1 MKKIIFLVIPLMIIP
16 ISAFAAQYKIDDS
29 TNLYIDGIVRGYY
42 LNDQR
47 IEWSGLESTFGAE
60 ADINSIIE
68 RDMSTWKIRAEG
80 EFYLNQPYGRNIL
93 SDEMRNS
100 YKSNFQTEIFTI
112 SKLNIQTELNNFTI
126 KLGKGETPFGRT
138 YFQTFSNSFLDSP
151 FIRTE
156 SILWR
161 ETGLFINYTI
171 GLFSLD
177 AAIANGEKDKDT
189 NSSKAAIGRIGVGKK
204 NYAFGVSAKYQ
215 DGIGSGVQKT
225 FKNHYGID
233 FMARYL
239 NLTLSGEAIYDEYGF
254 YRNYN
259 ENEISWNKS
268 IYYRDIFYK
277 DKTPITGIGGYLN
290 LGYKYA
296 KLNIDLNY
304 GLYYP
309 QKINN
314 PYHDELN
321 HRGIIKIAYNLTSGL
336 QVFGIGLLE
345 NERKA
350 ESWRSDAK
358 PFAFEVGLQYKF

>member
-1 MKKIIFLVIPLMIIP
+1 MVIP
-16 ISAFAAQYKIDDS
+16 ISAFAKQYKLDDS
-29 TNLYIDGIVRGYY
+29 TNLHFDGLVRGYC

-60 ADINSIIE
+60 AVINSIIE
-68 RDMSTWKIRAEG
+68 KYTSTWKIRVEG
-80 EFYLNQPYGRNIL
+80 EFYLSQPFGKNIL

-100 YKSNFQTEIFTI
+100 YKSNFQTEIFMI
-112 SKLNIQTELNNFTI
+112 SKLNIQAESNDFTI
-126 KLGKGETPFGRT
+126 RLGKGETPFGRT
-138 YFQTFSNSFLDSP
+138 YFQTFSNSFFDSP

-156 SILWR
+156 AILWR
-161 ETGLFINYTI
+161 ETGLFINYAF

-177 AAIANGEKDKDT
+177 VAVANGEEDKDT
-189 NSSKAAIGRIGVGKK
+189 NSSKAAIGRIGIGKK
-204 NYAFGVSAKYQ
+204 NYALGISAKYQ

-225 FKNHYGID
+225 FKNHFGID

-239 NLTLSGEAIYDEYGF
+239 NLTLSGEVIYDEYGL

-259 ENEISWNKS
+259 EAEIFWNRS
-268 IYYRDIFYK
+268 LYYRDIFYK
-277 DKTPITGIGGYLN
+277 DKTPITGVGGYLN

-309 QKINN
+309 KVIGN
-314 PYHDELN
+314 PYHDDPN
-321 HRGIIKIAYNLTSGL
+321 HRGIVKIAYNLTSEL
-336 QVFGIGLLE
+336 QVFGVGLLE
-345 NERKA
+345 NERKT
-350 ESWRSDAK
+350 ESWKSDAS